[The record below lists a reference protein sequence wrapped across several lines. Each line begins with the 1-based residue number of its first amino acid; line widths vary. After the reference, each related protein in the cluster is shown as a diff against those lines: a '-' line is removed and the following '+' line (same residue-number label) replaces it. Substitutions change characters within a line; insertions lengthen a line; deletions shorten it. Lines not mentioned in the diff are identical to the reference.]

1 MGHVGKQ
8 GIARSRGAI
17 RLFVWMSIGGEMI
30 EYVLSVS
37 VSFLFSAI
45 YDLWKNERLTERRT
59 RGARYWSPVSR
70 SRGPSV
76 FLLPSRA

>member
-59 RGARYWSPVSR
+59 RGGTVLVSC
-70 SRGPSV
+70 
-76 FLLPSRA
+76 